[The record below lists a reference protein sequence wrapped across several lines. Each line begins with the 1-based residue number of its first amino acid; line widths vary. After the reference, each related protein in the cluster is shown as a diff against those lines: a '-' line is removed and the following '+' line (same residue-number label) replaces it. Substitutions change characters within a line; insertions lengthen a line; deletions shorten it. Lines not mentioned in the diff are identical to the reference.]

1 MDIIEEKPVAWV
13 AVKKL
18 LETKAKE
25 KELGYEQKNALE
37 HLKKFCQLGS
47 KAAGELETSLAAS
60 GKLKEKHIVSILN
73 FLPQTPDELRLLLSY
88 DSVSLSEDERKG
100 ILQAVKTAV
109 G

>member
-1 MDIIEEKPVAWV
+1 MEIKNEKPMTFSE
-13 AVKKL
+13 VKQIL
-18 LETKAKE
+18 TKREEE